1 MKTHLLIIS
10 ILTVGLLGSCDK
22 PLKEYQIDNDVQHRK
37 LKLFKD
43 STFIE
48 EVTEIEDSY
57 QYSGT
62 WTGSL
67 DEGKTFKTISTK
79 KGYQILTLTPTHKYQ
94 IVNGLAVEI
103 EDLHESNSDMRFQS
117 INSDYSEEFQKHFQ
131 ESKLTLKGD
140 SILFPAETDSA
151 IVLIPDYI
159 PKNQNVKFESENG
172 NSIII
177 RQLNYTDIEFAIQYD
192 EQKFNGKASL
202 LPHFYLG
209 METVGFSDGEY
220 IITHYYVTETDNPCL
235 DFIGLGNQNIAEE
248 NPENVYALV
257 SVSGDTCED
266 ELNELTNKKLK
277 TVANK
282 TYKQ

>member
-10 ILTVGLLGSCDK
+10 ILTIGLLGSCDK
-22 PLKEYQIDNDVQHRK
+22 PLKEFQLDNDVQHRT

-48 EVTEIEDSY
+48 EITEIEDSY

-67 DEGKTFKTISTK
+67 EEGDTFKTISTK
-79 KGYQILTLTPTHKYQ
+79 KGNQILTLTPKHEYRLE
-94 IVNGLAVEI
+94 NGYPVEI
-103 EDLHESNSDMRFQS
+103 ENVGEKRTNVSFQS
-117 INSDYSEEFQKHFQ
+117 TSINYSEAFQKHFQ
-131 ESKLTLKGD
+131 ENNLTLKAD
-140 SILFPAETDSA
+140 TILFPADADSA
-151 IVLIPDYI
+151 VVLIPEYI
-159 PKNQNVKFESENG
+159 PKNQNITFESRNG
-172 NSIII
+172 SLITI
-177 RQLNYTDIEFAIQYD
+177 RQINYTDIEFEIQYHD
-192 EQKFNGKASL
+192 QKYKGKASL
-202 LPHFYLG
+202 FPHFYLG

-220 IITHYYVTETDNPCL
+220 VITHYYVTETDNPCL
-235 DFIGLGNQNIAEE
+235 DFIGLGNQNIAKE

-277 TVANK
+277 TVANNG
-282 TYKQ
+282 